1 MMTWEV
7 CATGSAWG
15 VGRSESLVISLA
27 SVYWGP
33 TLAPEDMEVA
43 KTGEKKTK
51 PSCWKTYMLG
61 NFMCYGKKKRK
72 YRKETECR
80 GRALF

>member
-43 KTGEKKTK
+43 KTGEKKK
-51 PSCWKTYMLG
+51 KTLLLENLHVG
-61 NFMCYGKKKRK
+61 KFHVLWKKKK
-72 YRKETECR
+72 KI
-80 GRALF
+80 